1 MARPNPKNERIK
13 RRYAQHLKEARQLGE
28 ASVDKALAAIDR
40 YEAFAK
46 KRDFAAFT
54 IDRAVAFKEALAAE
68 TNPKTGKPLAKGT
81 VASVLKALRAFHIW
95 LADQP
100 GFRARIRYSDADYF
114 NPSNRDIKLAL
125 AADERPSPSPE
136 QIRQALSLMPAET
149 AIQMRDRALVAF
161 LFTTG
166 MRDGAAIGLKLR
178 HLDLEGRTVRQDP
191 REIRTKFSK
200 SMTTDF
206 FPVGDDVETI
216 VRDYVRYLREVELWS
231 PDDPLFPKTQMEAT
245 PDRGFQPAGL
255 QRAHWATAASVRQI
269 VKSAFTAAGMPPY
282 GPHSFRKT
290 LARLGMQICGSAEEF
305 KAWSQNMSHE
315 EVLTTFR
322 AYGQVQAEQQRALL
336 AGMRE
341 QVETIDVRG

>member
-1 MARPNPKNERIK
+1 MAKPNPKNERIK

-40 YEAFAK
+40 YETHTK
-46 KRDFAAFT
+46 QRDFAAFT
-54 IDRAVAFKEALAAE
+54 IDRAVAFKEALARELNA
-68 TNPKTGKPLAKGT
+68 KTGKPLAKGT
-81 VASVLKALRAFHIW
+81 VASVLKALRTFHIW

-149 AIQMRDRALVAF
+149 AIQVRDRALVALLF
-161 LFTTG
+161 LTCL
-166 MRDGAAIGLKLR
+166 RDGAAIGLKLR
-178 HLDLEGRTVRQDP
+178 HLDWEGRTVRQDP
-191 REIRTKFSK
+191 RDIDTKFSK

-206 FPVGDDVETI
+206 FPVGDDVEAI
-216 VRDYVRYLREVELWS
+216 LRDYVRHLREVELWS
-231 PDDPLFPKTQMEAT
+231 PDDPLFPKTRMEAT
-245 PDRGFQPAGL
+245 PDRGFQPVGL
-255 QRAHWATAASVRQI
+255 ERAHWTTADPVRKI
-269 VKSAFTAAGMPPY
+269 VKAAFTKAGMPPY

-290 LARLGMQICGSAEEF
+290 LARLGLQVCGSPEEL

-315 EVLTTFR
+315 DVLTTLR
-322 AYGQVQAEQQRALL
+322 AYGQVQDDRQRALL

-341 QVETIDVRG
+341 QVETIDARG